1 MADWQIEMWRQT
13 QKQRSLDQLYAQRDA
28 LRCRIASAAASGL
41 RVTALH
47 LKLQR
52 VNLDA
57 LALEVRQ

>member
-1 MADWQIEMWRQT
+1 MSDWQIEMWSQA
-13 QKQRSLDQLYAQRDA
+13 QKRRSLDHLYAQRDA
-28 LRCRIASAAASGL
+28 LRCRIASAASSGL
-41 RVTALH
+41 RVTALY

>member
-1 MADWQIEMWRQT
+1 MADWEVEMWRKT
-13 QKQRSLDQLYAQRDA
+13 QKRRSLDQLYAQRDA
-28 LRCRIASAAASGL
+28 LRCRIASAASSGL